1 MMARKFGVRA
11 EEFGFGFPPRIF
23 GLQVWREQRLKKIAK
38 SENIELAVKTTP
50 LSDGSEIIEETIVD
64 EKKEIDEAFW
74 VRKFRFIKGSRE
86 ITPDEEKYGTVYS
99 INWLPLGG
107 FVKIKGENGE
117 GETEPDSFASRPI
130 WQRAFMLS
138 AGVVM
143 NIILAAVLI
152 IAGFT
157 IGLPQALDGQLDA
170 RAHVSDKK
178 IQIVEVMKNI
188 PAELAGLKIGDAIVS
203 IDNNSFLNYQE
214 LQNYVAAN
222 IGNKL
227 IYKLSRGRDLVE
239 AEIVPE
245 LMKETGKGGIGIA
258 ISETGIVS
266 YPWYLAIL
274 EGVKTTLFLTWAI
287 IVAFYELLKG
297 LILGQGVT
305 ADLSG
310 PVGIATLTGQVA
322 RMGFVYLLQFTALLS
337 INLAVINFFP
347 FPALDGGRILFL
359 IIEKIK
365 RSPVKREVEG
375 AIHNIGFALLM
386 VLILVVTLRDVSR
399 FGGFFKNIFNKLF

>member
-1 MMARKFGVRA
+1 MFLTIITFILVLSVLVFAHELGHFMMARKFGVRA

-23 GLQVWREQRLKKIAK
+23 GLQVWREQRLKKNAE
-38 SENIELAVKTTP
+38 SENIAIGLETRP
-50 LSDGSEIIEETIVD
+50 LPDGSKIIKEIIID

-74 VRKFRFIKGSRE
+74 IRKFRFIKGSRE

-157 IGLPQALDGQLDA
+157 IGLPQSLDGQLDA
-170 RAHVSDKK
+170 RAHVSDK
-178 IQIVEVMKNI
+178 
-188 PAELAGLKIGDAIVS
+188 
-203 IDNNSFLNYQE
+203 
-214 LQNYVAAN
+214 
-222 IGNKL
+222 
-227 IYKLSRGRDLVE
+227 
-239 AEIVPE
+239 
-245 LMKETGKGGIGIA
+245 
-258 ISETGIVS
+258 
-266 YPWYLAIL
+266 
-274 EGVKTTLFLTWAI
+274 
-287 IVAFYELLKG
+287 AFYDLLKG

-305 ADLSG
+305 ADLPG

-399 FGGFFKNIFNKLF
+399 FGGFFKGILERIF